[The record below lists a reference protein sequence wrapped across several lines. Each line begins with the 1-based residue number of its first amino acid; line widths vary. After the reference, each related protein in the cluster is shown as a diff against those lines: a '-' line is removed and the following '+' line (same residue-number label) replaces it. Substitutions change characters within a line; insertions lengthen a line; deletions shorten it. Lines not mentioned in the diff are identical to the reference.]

1 MDLEKV
7 DRYLLKAAKL
17 KSAVEKY
24 KYRKEILEN
33 SCMLEVKSHPHSI
46 NEKFEITE
54 GNIFIG
60 MDSPAVIAFR
70 TILDKEIVDK
80 LEKAEKELAEFIKK
94 GITNNDK

>member
-33 SCMLEVKSHPHSI
+33 SCMLEVKSHPHRI

-54 GNIFIG
+54 GNNFIG

-94 GITNNDK
+94 GITTND